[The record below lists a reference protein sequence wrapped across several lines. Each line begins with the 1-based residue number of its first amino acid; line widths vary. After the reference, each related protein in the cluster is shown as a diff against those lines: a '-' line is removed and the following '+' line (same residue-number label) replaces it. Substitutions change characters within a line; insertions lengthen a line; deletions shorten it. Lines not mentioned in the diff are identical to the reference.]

1 MKTEKMS
8 YKKIFVLGLGFFGI
22 SVIWSLYNAYVPI
35 FLKDFALSSF
45 VIGFIMTIDNI
56 FAILLL
62 PYIGALSDQ
71 TRTKMGRRMP
81 YILIGAPIAAL
92 FFWLIPISWA
102 MRSLGMMMATIII
115 MNFAMAIFRSPVIAL
130 MPDITP
136 SKYRSQ
142 ANGIINFMGGLGA
155 LLVYFAGKPL
165 YDKNPAYPFYVGAL
179 LMLGASLLVVVLV
192 KEPKEYRTGKSGKI
206 DFSMRKSF
214 RELVENLKDVF
225 ASKEKSLLLM
235 LISILLWFI
244 AFNAIETFFTSF
256 AKFYIG
262 IKASTGTLALGVF
275 SLTFMLFS
283 VFAGFMGTKFG
294 RKKTMIVGLLI
305 MVFIVMMS
313 YVFATNSL
321 RPRSVEILKTYE
333 KQLKAKL
340 GSIPQSPAE
349 AIDRLKDV
357 KGAEDL
363 LKDMEASMKKIE
375 RKFLVLIGS
384 VMIFGGI
391 GWAMVNVNSLP
402 MVVDMTSNEKV
413 GGYTGLYYFFS
424 MAANI
429 VAPPL
434 SGWIIDKTNYGS
446 LMIFSAAFFA
456 LSILTLSGVRRG
468 DVV

>member
-1 MKTEKMS
+1 MS
-8 YKKIFVLGLGFFGI
+8 NGGISYGKIFILGFGFFGI

-35 FLKDFALSSF
+35 FLKDFALSSL
-45 VIGFIMTIDNI
+45 VIGFVMTIDNI

-71 TRTKMGRRMP
+71 TRTRIGRRMP
-81 YILIGAPIAAL
+81 YILAGAPVAAL
-92 FFWLIPISWA
+92 FFWLIPVSWS
-102 MRSLGMMMATIII
+102 MKSLGLMMTTIII
-115 MNFAMAIFRSPVIAL
+115 MNFAMALFRSPVIAL

-155 LLVYFAGKPL
+155 LVVYFAGKPL
-165 YDKNPAYPFYVGAL
+165 YDKNPAYPFYTGAL
-179 LMLGASLLVVVLV
+179 LLLGASLLVVFLV
-192 KEPKEYRTGKSGKI
+192 KEPEEYRTGRGGKI
-206 DFSMRKSF
+206 DFSMKKSL
-214 RELVENLKDVF
+214 EGLLENLRDVF
-225 ASKEKSLLLM
+225 MSREKSLLFM
-235 LISILLWFI
+235 LLSIFLWFV

-262 IKASTGTLALGVF
+262 IKASTGTLALGIF

-283 VFAGFMGTKFG
+283 VLAGFVGTKIG
-294 RKKTMIVGLLI
+294 RKKTMIAGLLV
-305 MVFIVMMS
+305 MVVVVLLS
-313 YVFATNSL
+313 YVFAAHHL
-321 RPRSVEILKTYE
+321 RPQSVRTLKTYE
-333 KQLKAKL
+333 KQIEAKL
-340 GSIPQSPAE
+340 GYVPQSTAE
-349 AIDRLKDV
+349 AVEKLKES
-357 KGAEDL
+357 KGSEEL
-363 LKDMEASMKKIE
+363 LKDLEKSMKSVE
-375 RKFLVLIGS
+375 RSFLILIGS
-384 VMIFGGI
+384 VMVVGGI

-446 LMIFSAAFFA
+446 LMIFSAVFFA
-456 LSILTLSGVRRG
+456 LSILTLTGVRRG